1 MSFAPGEQI
10 MREGDVGDSFY
21 AISSGQVDIV
31 KDERLVTTIGRG
43 SYFGEV
49 ALLMEVPRTATVT
62 ARTPVRAFRL
72 DREGFD
78 HLVGD
83 AFRRGTLDS
92 RTRSP
97 KSAPTEGRRGAD
109 GLLALQAKR
118 GRGLSLLWPRDLRG
132 PRRDAPLYPRALPH
146 R

>member
-1 MSFAPGEQI
+1 

-62 ARTPVRAFRL
+62 ARTPVRTFRL
-72 DREGFD
+72 DRDGFD

-83 AFRRGTLDS
+83 AFRRGTLIS
-92 RTRSP
+92 H
-97 KSAPTEGRRGAD
+97 AVTEE
-109 GLLALQAKR
+109 LT
-118 GRGLSLLWPRDLRG
+118 
-132 PRRDAPLYPRALPH
+132 H
-146 R
+146 

>member
-1 MSFAPGEQI
+1 MSFAPGEEI

-31 KDERLVTTIGRG
+31 KDERLVNTIGRG

-78 HLVGD
+78 RLVGD
-83 AFRRGTLDS
+83 AFRRGTLIS
-92 RTRSP
+92 H
-97 KSAPTEGRRGAD
+97 AVTEE
-109 GLLALQAKR
+109 LT
-118 GRGLSLLWPRDLRG
+118 
-132 PRRDAPLYPRALPH
+132 H
-146 R
+146 